1 VPTEA
6 TRVSVVLPRA
16 FGRGISRA
24 GTEAAESS
32 KNCQVKF
39 FNKAVSEIHGISGG
53 TRTPSDHYFSMS
65 ERVTACRRK
74 AGECELAARMA
85 TDPDARIMF
94 RELAQ
99 MWLEMASEL
108 EQFEAAKQ
116 TAVIPSQ

>member
-1 VPTEA
+1 
-6 TRVSVVLPRA
+6 L
-16 FGRGISRA
+16 
-24 GTEAAESS
+24 SS
-32 KNCQVKF
+32 KVFQQSHFGN
-39 FNKAVSEIHGISGG
+39 SRDLRG

-108 EQFEAAKQ
+108 EHFEAAKRA
-116 TAVIPSQ
+116 AVIPSE